1 MNLAGVA
8 RSRVRMIRSF
18 LWSRGGKRRS
28 RARGWFVILGPL
40 VMMVFFFWA
49 GGEVFAQLDQVGMEV
64 EQAGAALAFFYMA
77 AVAALWIADLHHV
90 VTSLLLDSDLELLLR
105 TPISRLQLLLL
116 KLVDSLPRTT
126 PAIFGLALPFAAA
139 FGITYG
145 VPAWAWALLPLQL
158 AALWATPIGLGAAG
172 GILLGRL
179 VSGRKARE
187 TLALFSTLTLLLL
200 WGLNAIVM
208 PRFAAG
214 LGANRLRAA
223 LTPPAWL
230 VAISPPHWAA
240 RAMIAAANGQPR
252 EALRHTL
259 PLLAV
264 AAASLLLAGASSTLW
279 LEEALARAASE
290 GHGRKQRRGGRL
302 PGTAWRALILKDA
315 RLLLRDWPVVAD
327 LLVAAVLWTVLPL
340 LFSSIR
346 HGPALLTGRTMLLAM
361 AVALGY
367 EVGCRVVPFER
378 AGLAW
383 SRLSPIAPRRWNAIK
398 LTGAAAISLPL
409 LLAAAVAIRLTLPLG
424 WGAWLGVLSA
434 GLSVLAV
441 ALAVGLWTGWTF
453 ADGAWTNPR
462 AMLTLGGRVVATLLL
477 VTQAGFWFGALTA
490 FDLLAP
496 LVPPGLIWWGPPA
509 LALLLMFPAL
519 EAAAARM
526 RRTERF

>member
-1 MNLAGVA
+1 MNLAGLA

-18 LWSRGGKRRS
+18 LWSRGARRRS
-28 RARGWFVILGPL
+28 RAHGWLVILGPL

-49 GGEVFAQLDQVGMEV
+49 GGQVFEQLDLVGMEV

-105 TPISRLQLLLL
+105 APISRLQLLLL

-139 FGITYG
+139 FGLTYG
-145 VPAWAWALLPLQL
+145 VPAWAWVLLPLQL

-179 VSGRKARE
+179 VTGRKARE

-214 LGANRLRAA
+214 LGEDRLRAA

-230 VAISPPHWAA
+230 VAISPAHWAA
-240 RAMIAAANGQPR
+240 RAMIAAARGEPG
-252 EALRHTL
+252 EAVRHTL
-259 PLLAV
+259 PLVAV
-264 AAASLLLAGASSTLW
+264 ALASLGLAGASSSLW
-279 LEEALARAASE
+279 LEEALARAA
-290 GHGRKQRRGGRL
+290 GDTRGRRRRGGRL
-302 PGTAWRALILKDA
+302 EGPAWRALMLKDA

-340 LFSSIR
+340 LFSPIR

-398 LTGAAAISLPL
+398 LASAAAISLPL

-424 WGAWLGVLSA
+424 WGAWLGLLLA
-434 GLSVLAV
+434 GLSALAV

-453 ADGAWTNPR
+453 ADTAWTNPR

-477 VTQAGFWFGALTA
+477 LAQAGLWLAALTA
-490 FDLLAP
+490 LDALAP
-496 LVPPGLIWWGPPA
+496 LAPPGLTWWGPPV
-509 LALLLMFPAL
+509 LALLITFPML

-526 RRTERF
+526 RRNERF

>member
-1 MNLAGVA
+1 MNLSGIA

-18 LWSRGGKRRS
+18 LWPSGGRRRS
-28 RARGWFVILGPL
+28 RARGWAVVLGPL

-49 GGEVFAQLDQVGMEV
+49 GGQVFAQLDAVGMEV
-64 EQAGAALAFFYMA
+64 EQSGAALALFYMA

-90 VTSLLLDSDLELLLR
+90 VTSLLLDSDLELLMR
-105 TPISRLQLLLL
+105 TPISRLELLLL

-126 PAIFGLALPFAAA
+126 PAIFGLALPFGAA
-139 FGITYG
+139 FGLTYG

-200 WGLNAIVM
+200 WALNAIVM

-214 LGANRLRAA
+214 LGHDRLRAA

-230 VAISPPHWAA
+230 VAISPAHWAA
-240 RAMIAAANGQPR
+240 RAMIAAANSDPVQ
-252 EALRHTL
+252 ALRHTV

-264 AAASLLLAGASSTLW
+264 AAASLLLAGASSSLW
-279 LEEALARAASE
+279 LEEALARAA
-290 GHGRKQRRGGRL
+290 GDARGTKKRRGGRL

-315 RLLLRDWPVVAD
+315 RLLFRDWPVIAD
-327 LLVAAVLWTVLPL
+327 LVVAAVLWTVLPL
-340 LFSSIR
+340 LFSPIR
-346 HGPALLTGRTMLLAM
+346 HGPALLTGRTMFLAM

-367 EVGCRVVPFER
+367 EVGCRMVPFER

-398 LTGAAAISLPL
+398 LAGAAAISLPL

-424 WGAWLGVLSA
+424 WGAWLGLLSDGLSA
-434 GLSVLAV
+434 LAA

-462 AMLTLGGRVVATLLL
+462 AMLTLGGRVVATMLLL
-477 VTQAGFWFGALTA
+477 AQAGLWFVALTA
-490 FDLLAP
+490 LDALAP
-496 LVPPGLIWWGPPA
+496 LAPPGLTWWGPPA
-509 LALLLMFPAL
+509 LALLVLFPVL

>member
-1 MNLAGVA
+1 
-8 RSRVRMIRSF
+8 
-18 LWSRGGKRRS
+18 
-28 RARGWFVILGPL
+28 
-40 VMMVFFFWA
+40 MVFFFWA
-49 GGEVFAQLDQVGMEV
+49 GGQVFAQLDAVGMEI

-105 TPISRLQLLLL
+105 APISRAQLLLL

-139 FGITYG
+139 FGLTYG

-200 WGLNAIVM
+200 WALNAIVM
-208 PRFAAG
+208 PRFASG
-214 LGANRLRAA
+214 LGHDRLRAA

-240 RAMIAAANGQPR
+240 RAMIAAAKGQPG
-252 EALRHTL
+252 EALRHTV

-264 AAASLLLAGASSTLW
+264 AAASLLLAVASSSLW

-290 GHGRKQRRGGRL
+290 GRAGKKRGGRL

-315 RLLLRDWPVVAD
+315 RLLFRDWPVVAD
-327 LLVAAVLWTVLPL
+327 LVVAAVLWTVLPL
-340 LFSSIR
+340 LFSPIR

-383 SRLSPIAPRRWNAIK
+383 SRLSPVAPRRWNAIK
-398 LTGAAAISLPL
+398 LAGAAAISLPL
-409 LLAAAVAIRLTLPLG
+409 LLAAALAIRLTLPLP
-424 WGAWLGVLSA
+424 WAAWLGLLSA

-441 ALAVGLWTGWTF
+441 ALGVGLWTGWTF

-477 VTQAGFWFGALTA
+477 LTQAGFWLAALA
-490 FDLLAP
+490 GLDALAP
-496 LVPPGLIWWGPPA
+496 FAPPGLTWWGPPA
-509 LALLLMFPAL
+509 LALLLLFPVL